1 MNFRD
6 DVLFPMQDQ
15 VKAREHPAGDGQH
28 APTPGR
34 FPPTAAQTGN
44 SRQPP
49 TVTFPPRRR
58 LYLLEMARGQLP
70 LEAREDSPGDRPLIE
85 AAQRDPRRFAE
96 LYELN
101 FDRVYAFI
109 ARRVR
114 NREEA
119 EDLTSE
125 VFHQALANLPRFE
138 WRGVPFLAWLLRMAA
153 NAIVDRWHATS
164 KEQVD
169 PRLDAE
175 DKAALAEVEQRASLF
190 QLVASLPPDQRRV
203 ILDRFVEQRTT
214 REIAAALGRS
224 EGAVKQL
231 QFRAIEN
238 LRARIGGA
246 HA

>member
-1 MNFRD
+1 
-6 DVLFPMQDQ
+6 
-15 VKAREHPAGDGQH
+15 
-28 APTPGR
+28 
-34 FPPTAAQTGN
+34 
-44 SRQPP
+44 
-49 TVTFPPRRR
+49 
-58 LYLLEMARGQLP
+58 MARGRSQLQ
-70 LEAREDSPGDRPLIE
+70 AREDSPGDRQLIE

-96 LYELN
+96 LYELH

-109 ARRVR
+109 VRRVR

-153 NAIVDRWHATS
+153 NAIIDRWHATS
-164 KEQVD
+164 KEQFD
-169 PRLDAE
+169 PRADVE
-175 DKAALAEVEQRASLF
+175 DQAALAEVEQRAMLF
-190 QLVASLPPDQRRV
+190 QLVDGLPPDQRRV
-203 ILDRFVEQRTT
+203 ILDRFVERRST

-238 LRARIGGA
+238 LRARLRGS